1 MSEST
6 VTLLDHALTTLENI
20 IINYGWQV
28 AVVLLSIIAILV
40 LLRGRLEYE
49 TAQRV
54 EAETISKAVASQARQ
69 IDGFTATANEMKQE
83 LLRVTSELKRYVQE
97 NGAQSQRISQLEH
110 QLSELTLEVERLK
123 ILRDDLQ
130 IRYNDLLKV
139 NIEIEK
145 QVVNSN
151 AIIDDLRQ
159 KLDATRNEL
168 RLCQR
173 RLSEVDADT
182 ELLNPKE
189 G

>member
-1 MSEST
+1 MIEI
-6 VTLLDHALTTLENI
+6 VNLLDHALSVFENI
-20 IINYGWQV
+20 TTAYGWQIG
-28 AVVLLSIIAILV
+28 AFILTLFMLLV
-40 LLRGRLEYE
+40 WRWGRLQYE

-54 EAETISKAVASQARQ
+54 EAETISRAVASQARQ
-69 IDGFTATANEMKQE
+69 IDGFIATSNEMKQE
-83 LLRVTSELKRYVQE
+83 LLRVTNELKRYVQD

-123 ILRDDLQ
+123 VVRDDLQ
-130 IRYNDLLKV
+130 LRYNDLLKV

-159 KLDATRNEL
+159 KLDVARNEL

>member
-1 MSEST
+1 MSDAT

-139 NIEIEK
+139 NIELEK
-145 QVVNSN
+145 QLVNSN
-151 AIIDDLRQ
+151 AVNAELHQ
-159 KLDATRNEL
+159 KLDVTRNEL
-168 RLCQR
+168 LLCQR
-173 RLSEVDADT
+173 RLSQMDTDT
-182 ELLNPKE
+182 EVLNPLV
-189 G
+189 

>member
-6 VTLLDHALTTLENI
+6 VVLLDHALTAFENI
-20 IINYGWQV
+20 IVNYGWQV

-69 IDGFTATANEMKQE
+69 IDGFTVTSNEMKQE
-83 LLRVTSELKRYVQE
+83 LLRVTNELKRYVQD

-110 QLSELTLEVERLK
+110 QLSDLTLEVERLK

-139 NIEIEK
+139 NVELEK
-145 QVVNSN
+145 QLTNSN
-151 AIIDDLRQ
+151 AVNTELRQ
-159 KLDATRNEL
+159 KLDVARNEL
-168 RLCQR
+168 VLCQR
-173 RLSEVDADT
+173 RLSEVDSDT
-182 ELLNPKE
+182 ELLNPRE